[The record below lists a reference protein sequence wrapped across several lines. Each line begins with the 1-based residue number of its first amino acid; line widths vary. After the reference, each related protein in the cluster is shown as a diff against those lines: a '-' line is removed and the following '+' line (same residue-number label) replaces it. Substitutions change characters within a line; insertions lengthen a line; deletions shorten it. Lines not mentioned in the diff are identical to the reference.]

1 MNETKGAYLGL
12 DINSKNTVLSIY
24 KSNMDEPTTVST
36 VLGEE
41 NYAIPTVLAKRIGM
55 GQWFFGDEAILKARV
70 KEAVLIEDL
79 FNRALRNEEIFVD
92 SETYLARDLLVIFFN
107 KLFSIPG
114 PMAAMGEIEKLV
126 ICVEQV
132 KLDVMELMNYVTGK
146 LGIDSKKVMLIDRNE
161 CFYLLWNEWCF

>member
-1 MNETKGAYLGL
+1 MNETKGAYLGI

-79 FNRALRNEEIFVD
+79 FNLALKNEEIFAD
-92 SETYLARDLLVIFFN
+92 SETYLARDFPVTERPFELKIFLTMSVGCAPTLSQYLARSSL
-107 KLFSIPG
+107 KQTCLSS
-114 PMAAMGEIEKLV
+114 AAIG
-126 ICVEQV
+126 
-132 KLDVMELMNYVTGK
+132 
-146 LGIDSKKVMLIDRNE
+146 
-161 CFYLLWNEWCF
+161 